1 MFLTVDNQTVIYCTF
16 SRIFQ
21 QNESF
26 GKYMTSGCHGN
37 TFVGIMSK
45 STNLAKIALLVFME
59 TWSCD
64 NSDKFNNPEGGTF

>member
-1 MFLTVDNQTVIYCTF
+1 
-16 SRIFQ
+16 
-21 QNESF
+21 
-26 GKYMTSGCHGN
+26 MTSGCHGN